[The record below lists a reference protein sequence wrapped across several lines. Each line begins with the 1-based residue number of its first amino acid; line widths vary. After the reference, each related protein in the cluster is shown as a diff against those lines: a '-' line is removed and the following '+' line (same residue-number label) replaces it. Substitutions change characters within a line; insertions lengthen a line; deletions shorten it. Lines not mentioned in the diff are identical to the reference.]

1 MFNLDPTE
9 NLDQDCQLDNFNESG
24 VLAVD
29 YISGFAA
36 FSTGMFLAAVRL
48 YEPFFFFIIKQNIF
62 MWFGE
67 VLDPTGIKTKPL
79 STFLA
84 SSLNVELVHVIL
96 KGIKKFSNIKM
107 QQPQIADLDITQEE
121 AEDFLE

>member
-1 MFNLDPTE
+1 
-9 NLDQDCQLDNFNESG
+9 
-24 VLAVD
+24 
-29 YISGFAA
+29 
-36 FSTGMFLAAVRL
+36 
-48 YEPFFFFIIKQNIF
+48 

-67 VLDPTGIKTKPL
+67 ILNPDGIKSEPL

-107 QQPQIADLDITQEE
+107 QQPQIEDLDITQEE
-121 AEDFLE
+121 ADDFLE

>member
-1 MFNLDPTE
+1 
-9 NLDQDCQLDNFNESG
+9 
-24 VLAVD
+24 
-29 YISGFAA
+29 
-36 FSTGMFLAAVRL
+36 
-48 YEPFFFFIIKQNIF
+48 

-67 VLDPTGIKTKPL
+67 ILEPDGIKSEPL

-107 QQPQIADLDITQEE
+107 Q
-121 AEDFLE
+121 